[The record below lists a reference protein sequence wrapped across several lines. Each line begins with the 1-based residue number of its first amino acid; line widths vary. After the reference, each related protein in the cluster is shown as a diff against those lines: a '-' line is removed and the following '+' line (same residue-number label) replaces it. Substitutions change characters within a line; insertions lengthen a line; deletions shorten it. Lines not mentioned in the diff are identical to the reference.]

1 METISN
7 FVMVNDQQFKRL
19 FKVEFLD
26 DAVNF
31 LSRID
36 PRAAKKI
43 LYDINKASF
52 TRDPVLL
59 KKVAE
64 EIWEFRTRYSNKH
77 CRLLAFWDKRESCN
91 TLIICSHGIIKK
103 TRKVPEKELI
113 KAKRFR
119 HNYFK

>member
-1 METISN
+1 MTKSSCQKFPYMETISN

-43 LYDINKASF
+43 LYNIN
-52 TRDPVLL
+52 
-59 KKVAE
+59 
-64 EIWEFRTRYSNKH
+64 
-77 CRLLAFWDKRESCN
+77 N
-91 TLIICSHGIIKK
+91 TTNQHF
-103 TRKVPEKELI
+103 P
-113 KAKRFR
+113 
-119 HNYFK
+119 